1 MAAVPLTVACACED
15 PRGPFHRGAGAAAS
29 LCQLCAA
36 RAPARL
42 PLLPEYVP
50 L

>member
-15 PRGPFHRGAGAAAS
+15 LHGPFHRCDGTAA
-29 LCQLCAA
+29 LHGQLCAA
-36 RAPARL
+36 RAPAPL